1 MAILTAEQKKKYLAA
16 GAQLCP
22 FCESENISGDT
33 FDAEGTE
40 AWQRVMCSDCLED
53 WQDVYKLADV
63 ETQDEL
69 EADEVDPPN
78 PERAVRDNETD
89 WFDEP

>member
-1 MAILTAEQKKKYLAA
+1 MSILTVEQKKKYLES
-16 GAQLCP
+16 GAQHCP
-22 FCESENISGDT
+22 FCESEDISGDAT

-40 AWQRVMCSDCLED
+40 AWQRVVCLDCSEE

-69 EADEVDPPN
+69 DAS
-78 PERAVRDNETD
+78 
-89 WFDEP
+89 